1 MIRILHIVTHM
12 NRGGLETMIMNYYRN
27 IDRSLVQ
34 FDFLV
39 HRFDQADYDEEIIA
53 LGGKIYRLPNLNPF
67 NKKYINCLNE
77 FFKEHKEYK
86 IVHCHLDCMS
96 AIPLEA
102 AKRNNV
108 PVRIAHS
115 HNSNQTKDLKYP
127 LKLYY
132 KNKISKYATHL
143 FACSREAGKWMFNTN
158 QFSVLPN
165 AIDTKLYSFNEDKRN
180 KIRNEL
186 QLNNQLVV
194 GHVGRFNSVKNH
206 TFIIDIFNELHKI
219 VPDSYLLLAGTG
231 DLITEIKDKVN
242 KLKLSDNVKFLGLR
256 ADIPDLMQSMDVF
269 VFPSLYEGLP
279 VTLIEAQA
287 SGLPCI
293 ISDKVPIECR
303 KTDLVQQIS
312 LEKSAKQWAEVL
324 LKVSKSERRNT
335 YDEIVSSGFD
345 IRSNATKLQ
354 EYYINQ
360 YKEI

>member
-1 MIRILHIVTHM
+1 M

-27 IDRSLVQ
+27 IDRTKVQ

-39 HRFDQADYDEEIIA
+39 HRFDKANYDDEILS
-53 LGGKIYRLPNLNPF
+53 LGGKIYHLPNLNPF
-67 NKKYINCLNE
+67 SKVYLNSLDE
-77 FFKEHKEYK
+77 FFKSHREYK

-96 AIPLEA
+96 AIPLKV
-102 AKRNNV
+102 AKENGV
-108 PVRIAHS
+108 PIRIAHAHS
-115 HNSNQTKDLKYP
+115 SNQTKDLKYP

-132 KNKISKYATHL
+132 KTKIRKYATHL
-143 FACSREAGKWMFNTN
+143 FACSEEAGKWMFNTN
-158 QFSVLPN
+158 QFFVLPN
-165 AIDTKLYSFNEDKRN
+165 AIDSKLYSFNEDKRN

-219 VPDSYLLLAGTG
+219 NPESVLLLAGTG
-231 DLITEIKDKVN
+231 NLMNDIKDKVN

-256 ADIPDLMQSMDVF
+256 SDIPDLMQSMDVF

-279 VTLIEAQA
+279 VTLVEAQA

-293 ISDKVPIECR
+293 ISDKVPIECK
-303 KTDLVQQIS
+303 KTDSVQQIS
-312 LEKSAKQWAEVL
+312 LEKSAKYWAEVL
-324 LKVSKSERRNT
+324 LKASKSERRNT

-345 IRSNATKLQ
+345 IRSNATKLL